1 MSSHPDIGP
10 ELRQLAQ
17 AILDRLDP
25 AVRSAAMMA
34 TEALRGPGR
43 CQQVWCPVCALA
55 ALISGEQHPLLNVV
69 AEHSVALMSLLNTM
83 AADPDAPPAE
93 RVSCTVGLVDALE
106 NRDANV
112 LAREVADD
120 YVNGFRCGVD
130 KPVFHGKRGNRSG
143 SPYALQD

>member
-83 AADPDAPPAE
+83 AADPDAPPRGAA
-93 RVSCTVGLVDALE
+93 TPPPP
-106 NRDANV
+106 
-112 LAREVADD
+112 ADGD
-120 YVNGFRCGVD
+120 EAPPPPGAPPPTGNGRYHDIPIVVEPETAPED
-130 KPVFHGKRGNRSG
+130 
-143 SPYALQD
+143 